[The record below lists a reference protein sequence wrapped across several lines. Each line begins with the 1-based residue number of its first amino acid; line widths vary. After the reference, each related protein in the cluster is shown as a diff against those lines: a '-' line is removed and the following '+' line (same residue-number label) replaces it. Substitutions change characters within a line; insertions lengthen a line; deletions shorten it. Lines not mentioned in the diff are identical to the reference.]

1 MVSIFLYIVI
11 IKIYNYFYN
20 IFVYF
25 VLILY
30 NLISITKEHQQGGII
45 MVFLGHLL
53 TAIVEVI
60 VIAAVA
66 VGGVYLGKFL
76 STKKRG
82 KAN

>member
-1 MVSIFLYIVI
+1 
-11 IKIYNYFYN
+11 
-20 IFVYF
+20 
-25 VLILY
+25 
-30 NLISITKEHQQGGII
+30 